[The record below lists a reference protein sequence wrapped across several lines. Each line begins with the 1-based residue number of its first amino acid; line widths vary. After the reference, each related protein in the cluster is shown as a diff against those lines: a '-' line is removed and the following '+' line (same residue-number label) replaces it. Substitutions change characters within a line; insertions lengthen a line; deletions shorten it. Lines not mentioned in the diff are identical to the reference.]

1 VKSAPLWHYLLHLRP
16 RSWGVVAGHLAV
28 GFVVGRGADLWA
40 TSGAGWWRLAGGAVL
55 WTVLLNGG
63 TLALNAAH
71 DRDQGDIGYLDS
83 PPPVPRDLALT
94 AELLMV
100 IGLGLAP
107 LAGGAFAV
115 AYAACFVMSLF
126 YSVPPIRLKAR
137 AGFDLLINALGYG
150 SLTFLAGY
158 FLAAGGNGMGALRL
172 GGGYFLLYVTF
183 YPLTQLYQMDEDRE
197 RGDRTLAIALG
208 RRRVLGL
215 ALASAAGA
223 FGVFAWQ
230 GDVFVKPV
238 RAALLGAAFLS
249 WLVVLVPWLLRGERY
264 PEQRGMY
271 RALKAWGVTDL
282 VVALNAV
289 FF

>member
-1 VKSAPLWHYLLHLRP
+1 VSAAPLRHYLLHLRP
-16 RSWGVVAGHLAV
+16 RSWAVVGGHLAV
-28 GFVVGRGADLWA
+28 GFAVGRGPDLWA
-40 TSGAGWWRLAGGAVL
+40 TCGTGWWRLAGGAVL
-55 WTVLLNGG
+55 WTLFLNGG

-71 DRDQGDIGYLDS
+71 DRDEGDIGYLDS
-83 PPPVPRDLALT
+83 PPPVPRDLALA

-115 AYAACFVMSLF
+115 AYAACFVMSLL

-158 FLAAGGNGMGALRL
+158 FLAAGRNGMGVLRL
-172 GGGYFLLYVTF
+172 GGAYFLLYVTF
-183 YPLTQLYQMDEDRE
+183 YPLTQLYQMEEDLQ

-208 RRRVLGL
+208 RRGALWL
-215 ALASAAGA
+215 ALAAAVGA

-230 GDVFVKPV
+230 SDVFRRPV
-238 RAALLGAAFLS
+238 RAALLGAAFVG
-249 WLVVLVPWLLRGERY
+249 WLLVLVPWLVRGERY

-289 FF
+289 LF